1 METDQSFY
9 SFSCSA
15 LTLPQQG
22 VNASTL
28 AQMLHQSVN
37 FLLHSPANCE
47 HNFKPGLLHLRQKL
61 TRGTSAC
68 SVRLLLHLNKI
79 HPSSKHLFTFSLFV
93 CHGLYSFHFVTLT
106 PSWFCRSLLPVK
118 VEFFFPTVSKCMIL
132 KDQKWQNFTEANIL
146 GKMLFILTQ

>member
-28 AQMLHQSVN
+28 AQMLHQSDN
-37 FLLHSPANCE
+37 FLLHCPANCE

-68 SVRLLLHLNKI
+68 SIRLLLHLNKI

-106 PSWFCRSLLPVK
+106 PSWFCRSLLPLK
-118 VEFFFPTVSKCMIL
+118 MEFFFPTVSKCMIL
-132 KDQKWQNFTEANIL
+132 KDQK
-146 GKMLFILTQ
+146 